1 MPGAPGALSKN
12 TGPVPLAGD
21 TPVSLLPEF
30 SSCWGAPCL
39 RGETRLQAG
48 RPGWVETPAASLEL
62 FPHGVRE
69 LDDHVGPSSYEEPRP
84 GCKVLLDM
92 GVCGDGLQIKVISEE
107 VTSPSWVPF
116 SAVSGQAQ
124 GIRRVGSGRRVPEG
138 NCFPE

>member
-1 MPGAPGALSKN
+1 MLGCS
-12 TGPVPLAGD
+12 VP
-21 TPVSLLPEF
+21 P
-30 SSCWGAPCL
+30 W
-39 RGETRLQAG
+39 ETRLQAG

-92 GVCGDGLQIKVISEE
+92 GVCGGLASQIKVISEE

-124 GIRRVGSGRRVPEG
+124 GIRLLGQEGRVPEG
-138 NCFPE
+138 NCFPEERKSMFMEFLCNAWSNQRTLEASLR